1 MAHNKIERDTLYK
14 IATTAIIENFPKLRD
29 GLDLCPE
36 NLLFDV
42 IYETYRRRKNKIL
55 SEEISHFPTF
65 CKLLRIGDKRSCLHK
80 MLQSSVDNSK
90 KKIPQLLAQV

>member
-14 IATTAIIENFPKLRD
+14 IATTAVIENFPRLRD

-42 IYETYRRRKNKIL
+42 IFETYRR
-55 SEEISHFPTF
+55 
-65 CKLLRIGDKRSCLHK
+65 
-80 MLQSSVDNSK
+80 
-90 KKIPQLLAQV
+90 